1 MLEKCKDYK
10 EIIVT
15 SCCELLDYEKDHRS
29 NFRDEG
35 NKTEWVFKGL
45 RNSEYK
51 LQTTLEREIRDVGID
66 TNELHKKH
74 ENAEEYRK
82 FYNEELT
89 SILQNGLDGQSVWD
103 IESGLVRKFQ
113 RQYYHHGMS
122 APEEDNIMEWLALMQ
137 HYGAPTRLLDWTYSF
152 FVAVFF
158 ALEQAEGDYCAVS
171 VWALEKQSIINN
183 VLYGD
188 ILPKYVRQCL
198 VKDKDVKLCNTWKK
212 VFRRKNG
219 SKSFV
224 FPANSFRLNKRLV
237 VQQGDF
243 LVPGDISKP
252 FEDNLAEVL
261 RKGNGSCFKLYK
273 YVIQFDVK
281 ERRETLLHLHR
292 MNINRA
298 SLFPGLEGFA
308 MSLKTLLVSPE
319 NLIKP

>member
-10 EIIVT
+10 EISVT

-45 RNSEYK
+45 KNSKYK
-51 LQTTLEREIRDVGID
+51 LQTTLERAISDVGID

-74 ENAEEYRK
+74 ENAEESMK

-89 SILQNGLDGQSVWD
+89 KILQNGLDGQSVWD
-103 IESGLVRKFQ
+103 IESGLIRKFQ
-113 RQYYHHGMS
+113 RQYYHHDMS

-158 ALEQAEGDYCAVS
+158 ALEQAEGDYCAV
-171 VWALEKQSIINN
+171 WALEKQSIINN
-183 VLYGD
+183 VLSGD
-188 ILPKYVRQCL
+188 ILPKDARQWL
-198 VKDKDVKLCNTWKK
+198 VKDEDVKLYNTWEQ
-212 VFRRKNG
+212 VFGRKNG

-243 LVPGDISKP
+243 LVQGDISKP

-261 RKGNGSCFKLYK
+261 PGGKDSYKLFK
-273 YVIQFDVK
+273 YVIKFDIK
-281 ERRETLLHLHR
+281 ERSETLLHLHR

-298 SLFPGLEGFA
+298 SLFPGLDGFA
-308 MSLKTLLVSPE
+308 ASLRTLLASPK
-319 NLIKP
+319 NLLKP